1 MYKFV
6 AILNNCFYICSIK
19 FLNKHMRH
27 FKNFISLLLTIGFLF
42 NSTKTFAL
50 IYTISFTGSGAST
63 TVDNVVV
70 QNLNKG
76 TAVTVVAG
84 STLTLSDLINGI
96 NDIQTNQDEI
106 RVISTSENGNYL
118 LSFFSKSFSSTQI
131 AIYNIDGR
139 KVAGINT
146 NLQTGLSSFKLALPK
161 GLYVAYVSGA
171 GYAYSKKIIS
181 YSGNINKP
189 DLSFLSSDKSASAS
203 PKKAKA
209 DNSISLSYSAGDRL
223 LFKGVS
229 GNFSTIS
236 TDIPTESKT
245 INFEFVECKD
255 KNGNYYPVVKIGQ
268 QTWMA
273 ENLKASKYRSGD
285 DITNLTNNTDWGLY
299 AISSWCS
306 YNNNAANDVNGKLYN
321 WYVASDSRNIAPLGW
336 HVASDVDWTALTTS
350 LGGETMAGAKLKETG
365 LAHWSTTNNYATN
378 ESGFTALAAG
388 NRLTSG
394 LFENLANNAYW
405 WSSTANSSTNGWY
418 RYITKTATN
427 VTRDYSAKNAG
438 FSIRCVKDANLPTLT
453 TSAPT
458 SITYTTAVGGGNIS
472 SDGGAPIT
480 ARGVCWSLTP
490 NPTISNNKSVA
501 GIATGTGTFTS
512 SISGLN
518 INTTYYVK
526 AYATNSSGTAYGEQQ
541 VFNSKPY
548 DNLTV
553 TDIDGNLYHTVT
565 IGNQTWMAENLKTTR
580 YRNGDAIT
588 NITDNYQWINANAG
602 AYCWYDN
609 DILNGV
615 IYGALYNYFA
625 VNDSRKIAPAGWHIP
640 SKEEWLTLINFL
652 GGESVAGGKMKTT
665 GTNYWLSPN
674 EGASNLSGFNALPGG
689 YRQKGTGVFL
699 YKGTNCFFRTSNE
712 ELESGYDNSWH
723 IMLLNQNANTTT
735 TFAQKTFGFSV
746 RCIQNTTPSLT
757 TNLPI
762 SILTTSA
769 TCGGNIT
776 SNGSDTVTDYGV
788 CWSKSENPT
797 TADSKK
803 SIGSG
808 NGTFSS
814 SIIGL
819 DINTTYYVRA
829 YATNSIG
836 TAYGQ
841 QVTLKTL
848 ATDPIT
854 VTDIDGNVYHTIT
867 IGTQTWMV
875 ENFKAERYNDGTPM
889 NFTTSGYSW
898 LQQTTGAY
906 CWAQDDASYKNTFGA
921 FYNWYAVNSGKL
933 APVGWRIPTEQDW
946 INLSSYLGGGT
957 IAGGKLK
964 GTDYWTAPNIGATN
978 ESGFNALP
986 AGYRSKNNGSNPGM
1000 GDVAVFWSSSSSI
1013 NSYGR
1018 LALDYTNSIF
1028 NYGIESG
1035 NFGINVRCIKNND

>member
-1 MYKFV
+1 
-6 AILNNCFYICSIK
+6 
-19 FLNKHMRH
+19 MRH

-42 NSTKTFAL
+42 YSSNTSAL
-50 IYTISFTGSGAST
+50 IYTISFTGSGASN
-63 TVDNVVV
+63 TVDNVIV

-96 NDIQTNQDEI
+96 DDNQNNQDEI
-106 RVISTSENGNYL
+106 RVISTSENGKYL

-171 GYAYSKKIIS
+171 GYAYTKKIIS

-189 DLSFLSSDKSASAS
+189 DLSFLSSDKSASVS
-203 PKKAKA
+203 PKKVKA
-209 DNSISLSYSAGDRL
+209 DNSVSLSYSAGDRL

-255 KNGNYYPVVKIGQ
+255 KNGNYYAVVKIGT

-306 YNNNAANDVNGKLYN
+306 YNNNASNDVYGKLYN

-365 LAHWSTTNNYATN
+365 VSHWITTNNYATN

-388 NRLTSG
+388 NRLISG

-418 RYITKTATN
+418 RLITKTATN

-438 FSIRCVKDANLPTLT
+438 FSIRCVKDADLPTLT
-453 TSAPT
+453 TSALNT
-458 SITYTTAVGGGNIS
+458 ITYTTANGGGNIS
-472 SDGGAPIT
+472 ADGGAPIT
-480 ARGVCWSLTP
+480 ARGVCWNTAI
-490 NPTISNNKSVA
+490 NPTIANSKSVD
-501 GIATGTGTFTS
+501 GTGAGAFTS
-512 SISGLN
+512 SITRLN
-518 INTTYYVK
+518 T
-526 AYATNSSGTAYGEQQ
+526 
-541 VFNSKPY
+541 
-548 DNLTV
+548 
-553 TDIDGNLYHTVT
+553 
-565 IGNQTWMAENLKTTR
+565 
-580 YRNGDAIT
+580 
-588 NITDNYQWINANAG
+588 
-602 AYCWYDN
+602 
-609 DILNGV
+609 
-615 IYGALYNYFA
+615 
-625 VNDSRKIAPAGWHIP
+625 
-640 SKEEWLTLINFL
+640 
-652 GGESVAGGKMKTT
+652 
-665 GTNYWLSPN
+665 
-674 EGASNLSGFNALPGG
+674 
-689 YRQKGTGVFL
+689 
-699 YKGTNCFFRTSNE
+699 
-712 ELESGYDNSWH
+712 
-723 IMLLNQNANTTT
+723 
-735 TFAQKTFGFSV
+735 
-746 RCIQNTTPSLT
+746 
-757 TNLPI
+757 
-762 SILTTSA
+762 
-769 TCGGNIT
+769 
-776 SNGSDTVTDYGV
+776 
-788 CWSKSENPT
+788 
-797 TADSKK
+797 
-803 SIGSG
+803 
-808 NGTFSS
+808 
-814 SIIGL
+814 
-819 DINTTYYVRA
+819 NTTYYVRA
-829 YATNSIG
+829 YATNSTG
-836 TAYGQ
+836 TAYGEQ
-841 QVTLKTL
+841 LTFNSLSYGAL
-848 ATDPIT
+848 T
-854 VTDIDGNVYHTIT
+854 VTDVDGNLYHTIT

-875 ENFKAERYNDGTPM
+875 ENFKAERYNDGSPM
-889 NFTTSGYSW
+889 NLTTSGYSW

-906 CWAQDDASYKNTFGA
+906 CWAQDDASYKNTYGA

-933 APVGWRIPTEQDW
+933 APEGWRIPTEQDW